1 MQRSGRCRLACLA
14 AAVALVG
21 VSFGC
26 SGLPPKQQLIRTART
41 APAPAD
47 RREALVELKG
57 RTEPGMRQ
65 DLEAVLS
72 QELDPASRALA
83 ADLLGEIGDA
93 ASAPELSRSART
105 DTRWIVRKRALDAL
119 ARVQG
124 AGAADD
130 IQYALHNDPD
140 PEVRTEAAVLARK
153 CLPRADA
160 VPLLLGALRDHSS
173 VVRLQAAAMMED
185 MTGLHV
191 APDAESWQK
200 ALAAAQKP

>member
-1 MQRSGRCRLACLA
+1 MRRSGTCILVCLA
-14 AAVALVG
+14 ALALAG
-21 VSFGC
+21 VSLGC
-26 SGLPPKQQLIRTART
+26 SGLASGQQLIRAART
-41 APAPAD
+41 APVTED
-47 RREALVELKG
+47 RRQALIELKG

-93 ASAPELSRSART
+93 ASAPELSRSARA
-105 DTRWIVRKRALDAL
+105 DTRWIVRRRALDAL

-124 AGAADD
+124 AAASDD
-130 IQYALHNDPD
+130 IQFALRNDPD

-153 CLPRADA
+153 SLPQADS
-160 VPLLLGALRDHSS
+160 VPILLGALRDHSS
-173 VVRLQAAAMMED
+173 VVRLQAAAMLED

-200 ALAAAQKP
+200 ALAAAKKP